1 MNLPNRFDAVPL
13 AITGIGLRLPGADGL
28 DSYWELLRSGRHAIA
43 ALPASRLNR
52 ERYYQPGAASPGKT
66 YSQIGGTV
74 PDEELDPTGLALS
87 ESELRAADP
96 AHLWFLRTALAALRH
111 AGIDPDQLAGQRLGI
126 FVGHAR
132 GSTLAADLTYAAS
145 IESLVA
151 ALLSAP
157 EIAALPAAQREQLAT
172 RLVDDTHARYPSLN
186 EDGGP
191 FFQPSAAAALAARRL
206 KTTGPYMAVDAA
218 CASSFAA
225 LDIAARAIHAGEIE
239 AALVG
244 GCSYNQWSSLV
255 LFSQAQALSPNGSF
269 PFDERADGFVS
280 SDGHAALVLEPLERA
295 RVAGRTPLAILRSI
309 GGSCDGRGKS
319 LWAPLKEG
327 QVEAIARAYR
337 DGLSP
342 ESVQVIEAHATGTA
356 VGDATEISALS
367 EIYGRGPGGDRA
379 KRPIAS
385 VKANIGHT
393 RETAGMAGLIKM
405 ILALHKGVVP
415 PAASLQVPSSRI
427 DWDAVPFRLPRAAE
441 PWPDVPGQPRRAAVN
456 AFGIGGLNYHVV
468 LELPEAT
475 PAPLPRVEAAPIP
488 REPIALVG
496 AGAVL
501 PGAADLAALLQLVA
515 QPTAPTLPEPSRW
528 EAELYADAAGGPYR
542 IRQPSGHFLRGWQFD
557 WRRHKI
563 PPRQVEHSDPLQFM
577 LLEAAAQALRQAGWE
592 PGALPH
598 ALRTAVYV
606 GSIFGGDFTSRL
618 NIGMRLPELE
628 EDLRALLRGQGL
640 SDAAVGELLAAGR
653 RTALER
659 FPIDDQAGSFSSST
673 LASRIAKH
681 FDLSGPCCALDAEEA
696 SGLSALASALD
707 ALRAGTCDVALCC
720 AGQRLMHHTRFAHYE
735 RLGKL
740 ARPGHRGFLLAEG
753 AVVLTLRRLSDAER
767 DGQPILAVL
776 HEARGAAS
784 PDGPWPALRE
794 AVRGARERASL
805 RPRLIETFARGVE
818 GDEAIEQQILQ
829 QGYADTDGAAPPT
842 QVSATPD
849 LGMAQGASGL
859 VGLLHLAAT
868 AAAPASTRTPA
879 ALDSIGLRG
888 LAYHALLE
896 VGALLPSPAAEATT
910 APTRPPLAEPVRGDE
925 LPDGVRIIR
934 LAAASREALREQIA
948 ASDAS
953 RLWEA
958 SAASRPFPADAAWRL
973 AVVAS
978 SPAALR
984 TKLVLAR
991 EAQDAVTAWPGLHEQ
1006 GVFLHRRPESPP
1018 ELALVFSGQGS
1029 QYGGMLKELC
1039 QRAPQTRPVLDEID
1053 QVLAELGEPRFAD
1066 VIWQPEREALLGTD
1080 TWTTQLA
1087 VLGADLLVHS
1097 ALQPLG
1103 LRPAL
1108 VLGHSYGEYPALC
1121 AAGAW
1126 SLRTALRAT
1135 HARCQALA
1143 ALGPPPGRL
1152 ISTNASEAQAAALQ
1166 QRFLGRG
1173 FVAAANYNSPEQ
1185 LVLAVENAIVDE
1197 VLGALAE
1204 DGVIAQL
1211 LPVPQPYHSQLLAP
1225 AQPALERALATLPL
1239 RPPRTPLLS
1248 GVGNSYAAD
1257 PDDIRRRLV
1266 AQLTEP
1272 LRFTGLVRR
1281 AYADGI
1287 RVFIEVGPRTVL
1299 TRLIR
1304 SALQGEPVLALCTDH
1319 PKVPAAEQLAR
1330 VRALLETQDLWQ
1342 PARPSAAPEPLTS
1355 AGGPPRIVPYARTRQ
1370 LPEPAA
1376 LPIPHFDATAK
1387 RRSKQKSQ
1395 ANNTPVHEPELAVQN
1410 EEAAAPG
1417 APAGE
1422 PLGEMERFL
1431 IRFVCEQT
1439 GYPAEV
1445 VGLDQDLEADL
1456 GIDSIKRAQMLGE
1469 LKDQFRL
1476 KLPVSGSG
1484 GLSLAKLVTLRDVS
1498 RLLKEY
1504 APDATGPGPA
1514 PSPLAAAAPAASA
1527 AAPVETVRPVEPLEI
1542 VRLRRFAGSRFELG
1556 RQHGAAFAAEIERS
1570 LRRYRE
1576 LLGENVLELEP
1587 VKAFLA
1593 RQHEF
1598 FDEPS
1603 LEELRGIAAGS
1614 GLPFQRIVA
1623 YNLGLEPEHGLFGC
1637 SQIAIRAAANHGA
1650 GLLHAANEDSPIA
1663 LRLGNQLGRFVQV
1676 RRPAPEDARA
1686 RHAVCVFSSP
1696 GQLGGI
1702 NGLSDAGLVVS
1713 STMLLDQPRDLA
1725 AVGAVH
1731 PSLVLRIL
1739 EEADDLEQALAIV
1752 RAWPRLGAWS
1762 LLLSHAPTDRIV
1774 YLEYDGP
1781 RLAIEEVADAV
1792 CTTNHSRLLGA
1803 SEPPEHSLHR
1813 LARLS
1818 TLRATSPL
1826 RAEAVQAMLRDRTD
1840 LGRGRVVAHCTM
1852 NTVCRV
1858 DNQLSFVYTRDA
1870 ATEKLWATPGPER
1883 SELADR
1889 FVALP
1894 PADLF
1899 GVATAQ
1905 GTPANETR
1913 LMHRYILR
1921 TEAEPASP
1929 GGAAASE
1936 LPPRRTLLVAGG
1948 SRELAELLTRA
1959 LTEAGS
1965 EVRTV
1970 AEPEQAALAAG
1981 GWLPQRLILLTAL
1994 DGPALPAGGAGERA
2008 AWLRRNGTALLL
2020 LVQRWVVAL
2029 RGAGSLAGAELYALT
2044 ALGGDLGFGATRE
2057 SLPTGGALCG
2067 LLKAL
2072 RREMPE
2078 LRIKLVDTP
2087 VGEPAALRCRSL
2099 LAELAAGAE
2108 GGPLEVGVVRGRR
2121 QRVRMIRRE
2130 LPEAIEPAA
2139 ASRLGQALTP
2149 QAAWLVT
2156 GGGRGIT
2163 SLCARALGERFG
2175 VSLHLVGSTPYEEVP
2190 APWTELDA
2198 AGLRGLRQEIVAK
2211 ARQQGRPP
2219 HEAWQKVERRI
2230 ALSATLKGLAAA
2242 GLRFRYHQADLGDEA
2257 ALGRVL
2263 AAVRAEGLPL
2273 RGILHGAGTESASE
2287 LAKKTE
2293 AQVASALGS
2302 KVLGLLHLLALTAED
2317 PIEAIV
2323 GFGSVSGRFGGLGQA
2338 DYSLASDLLAKVLGA
2353 HRRATGIA
2361 STTFAWP
2368 AWGDV
2373 GMAMR
2378 PESRIALESVGQAFM
2393 PAAEGIEHLVRELG
2407 AGLPESEI
2415 VLLDRPELLDGDR
2428 TALPDAGP
2436 ALREANEQAAGWAVL
2451 EAVIDVRPGGL
2462 VAECLF
2468 DPRRDVFLLEHQFE
2482 GAPILPAVIGLEA
2495 LAEAA
2500 LLDRAP
2506 RIAFEVEDARI
2517 HSGLRF
2523 LTARPLR
2530 AQVVVQGST
2539 QDPAAGRIAR
2549 LVADH
2554 FGKGGGLGE
2563 PGRLFVA
2570 ARLHTAPV
2578 GPAPDELSPPDDL
2591 SWQPMRYLDGPNA
2604 GAGAD
2609 ARRVYHGP
2617 ALRTLVRL
2625 GGQGEQAFGELVA
2638 PAASL
2643 RPERPG
2649 AHFRLPA
2656 ALLDGCLVACGAF
2669 ARTRLGVLSL
2679 PDGFERLVVQRLP
2692 REGERCRLHL
2702 VLLSREELH
2711 LRFRFTLRD
2720 EAGEPLLWAE
2730 GYRAVVV
2737 ADLSRSSDAA

>member
-1 MNLPNRFDAVPL
+1 MTLSNRFDALPL
-13 AITGIGLRLPGADGL
+13 AITGIGLRLPGANSL
-28 DSYWELLRSGRHAIA
+28 ESYWDLLRSGRHAIA
-43 ALPASRLNR
+43 PLPTSRLNR
-52 ERYYQPGAASPGKT
+52 ERYYQPGPACPGKT

-74 PDEELDPTGLALS
+74 PDEDLDPGGLSLS
-87 ESELRAADP
+87 ESELRSADP
-96 AHLWFLRTALAALRH
+96 AHLWFLHTALAALRH
-111 AGIDPDQLAGQRLGI
+111 AGIDPASLAGQRMGV

-132 GSTLAADLTYAAS
+132 GSTLAADLTYSAS

-157 EIAALPAAQREQLAT
+157 ELAELPAALRDQLST
-172 RLVDDTHARYPSLN
+172 HLVQDTHARYPSLH

-191 FFQPSAAAALAARRL
+191 FFQPSAAAALTARRL
-206 KTTGPYMAVDAA
+206 KLTGPYVAIDAA

-239 AALVG
+239 AAIVG

-280 SDGHAALVLEPLERA
+280 SDGHAALLLEPLDRA
-295 RVAGRTPLAILRSI
+295 RAAGRVPLAILRSI

-327 QVEAIARAYR
+327 QVEAITRAYR

-342 ESVQVIEAHATGTA
+342 DSVQVLEAHATGTA
-356 VGDATEISALS
+356 VGDATEISALAAV
-367 EIYGRGPGGDRA
+367 YGQGPNADGRR
-379 KRPIAS
+379 RPISS

-405 ILALHKGVVP
+405 ILALNHGVVP
-415 PAASLQVPSSRI
+415 PAASLENPSSRI

-441 PWPDVPGQPRRAAVN
+441 PWPDEPGQPRRGAVN

-468 LELPEAT
+468 LEQPGPDL
-475 PAPLPRVEAAPIP
+475 PAPSLRITEAS

-496 AGAVL
+496 VGAVL
-501 PGAADLAALLQLVA
+501 PGAQDLAALLSLA
-515 QPTAPTLPEPSRW
+515 TRPPQPTRPEPARW
-528 EAELYADAAGGPYR
+528 EPDLYCDAAGGPYR
-542 IRQPSGHFLRGWQFD
+542 IRQASGHFLRGWQFD

-563 PPRQVEHSDPLQFM
+563 PPKQVDGSDPLQFM
-577 LLEAAAQALRQAGWE
+577 LLEAAAQALHHAGWPQE
-592 PGALPH
+592 APPLAQ
-598 ALRTAVYV
+598 RTAVYV
-606 GSIFGGDFTSRL
+606 GSVFGGDFTSRL

-628 EDLRALLRGQGL
+628 EDLRALLLGQGL
-640 SDAAVGELLAAGR
+640 SHEVVSELIAAGR
-653 RTALER
+653 RTALQR

-696 SGLSALASALD
+696 SGLVALASAMA
-707 ALRAGTCDVALCC
+707 ALRAGTCDVVLCC

-735 RLGKL
+735 RLGRL
-740 ARPGHRGFLLAEG
+740 ASPDRGGFLLAEG
-753 AVVLTLRRLSDAER
+753 AVALTLRRLSDAER
-767 DGQPILAVL
+767 EGQPILAVL
-776 HEARGAAS
+776 HEALGAS
-784 PDGPWPALRE
+784 SINGPWPALRE
-794 AVRGARERASL
+794 AVRLTRERTPL
-805 RPRLIETFARGVE
+805 RPRLVECFAQGVP
-818 GDEAIEQQILQ
+818 GDEVAERESLRA
-829 QGYADTDGAAPPT
+829 GYDPELSGAAL
-842 QVSATPD
+842 QLVSATPS

-859 VGLLHLAAT
+859 VGLLHLAVT
-868 AAAPASTRTPA
+868 AAAPAHTRTPA

-896 VGALLPSPAAEATT
+896 VGALSPTATPP
-910 APTRPPLAEPVRGDE
+910 APQITPALRSEDPMH
-925 LPDGVRIIR
+925 GVRIIR
-934 LAAASREALREQIA
+934 LWAPSRAALREQLA
-948 ASDAS
+948 ASDPE
-953 RLWEA
+953 RLFEA
-958 SAASRPFPADAAWRL
+958 AAAPRAFPADAAWRL

-984 TKLVLAR
+984 TKLLIAR
-991 EAQDAVTAWPGLHEQ
+991 EAQEQPAAWPALHEQ

-1029 QYGGMLKELC
+1029 QYGGMLKDLC
-1039 QRAPQTRPVLDEID
+1039 QRFPETRPVLAELD
-1053 QVLAELGEPRFAD
+1053 QVLAELGEPSFAD
-1066 VIWQPEREALLGTD
+1066 VIWQPEREAQLGTD
-1080 TWTTQLA
+1080 TWLTQLA
-1087 VLGADLLVHS
+1087 VLGADLLMHS
-1097 ALQPLG
+1097 VLAPLR
-1103 LRPAL
+1103 LRPSL

-1121 AAGAW
+1121 ATGAW
-1126 SLRTALRAT
+1126 SLRTALLAT
-1135 HARCQALA
+1135 YARCRALGE
-1143 ALGPPPGRL
+1143 LGPPPGKL
-1152 ISTNASEAQAAALQ
+1152 ISTNASAAQVTALK
-1166 QRFLGRG
+1166 QRFAGRR
-1173 FVAAANYNSPEQ
+1173 FVAAANYNSPDQ
-1185 LVLAVENAIVDE
+1185 LVLAVENEAVDE
-1197 VLGALAE
+1197 VLAALAE
-1204 DGVIAQL
+1204 SGVVAQL

-1225 AQPALERALATLPL
+1225 AQPGLERALATLPL

-1248 GVGNSYAAD
+1248 GVGNTYAAD

-1272 LRFTGLVRR
+1272 LRFTELIRR
-1281 AYADGI
+1281 AWNDGI

-1304 SALQGEPVLALCTDH
+1304 STLAGEPVLALCTDH

-1342 PARPSAAPEPLTS
+1342 PAERSATPPIPD
-1355 AGGPPRIVPYARTRQ
+1355 GRIPRIVPYARTRQ
-1370 LPEPAA
+1370 LPEPAN

-1387 RRSKQKSQ
+1387 RRSKLQ
-1395 ANNTPVHEPELAVQN
+1395 AQASTVREPEVEEVQSDLPTT
-1410 EEAAAPG
+1410 PG
-1417 APAGE
+1417 GE
-1422 PLGEMERFL
+1422 PLSEMERFL
-1431 IRFVCEQT
+1431 ISFVCEQT
-1439 GYPAEV
+1439 GYPPEV

-1504 APDATGPGPA
+1504 APDG
-1514 PSPLAAAAPAASA
+1514 AAAPRQTTANVAPAPTVMPAADPAPASA
-1527 AAPVETVRPVEPLEI
+1527 GIL
-1542 VRLRRFAGSRFELG
+1542 RLRRFVGSRFELG
-1556 RQHGAAFAAEIERS
+1556 RQHGAAFASEIERG
-1570 LRRYRE
+1570 LRRYRD

-1603 LEELRGIAAGS
+1603 LEELRGIAEGS
-1614 GLPFQRIVA
+1614 GLPFQRIIA

-1637 SQIAIRAAANHGA
+1637 SQLAIRAAANGGA

-1676 RRPAPEDARA
+1676 RRPVQGAAGSSRA

-1696 GQLGGI
+1696 GQIGGI
-1702 NGLSDAGLVVS
+1702 NGLSASGLVVS

-1731 PSLVLRIL
+1731 PCLVLRIL
-1739 EEADDLEQALAIV
+1739 EEADDLDQAIAIV
-1752 RAWPRLGAWS
+1752 QKWPRVGAWS

-1774 YLEYDGP
+1774 YLEYDGA
-1781 RLAIEEVADAV
+1781 RLQSEDVTSAV
-1792 CTTNHSRLLGA
+1792 FTTNHSRLLSAGA
-1803 SEPPEHSLHR
+1803 QPEHSQHR
-1813 LARLS
+1813 LARLY
-1818 TLRATSPL
+1818 TLSNASPL
-1826 RAEAVQAMLRDRTD
+1826 RVEAVQAMLRDRTD

-1858 DNQLSFVYTRDA
+1858 DNQLSFVYSFA
-1870 ATEKLWATPGPER
+1870 AGTAQLWATPGPER

-1889 FVALP
+1889 FDALP

-1899 GVATAQ
+1899 GAAIERAPDVSAHDSA
-1905 GTPANETR
+1905 R
-1913 LMHRYILR
+1913 LMHRFILR
-1921 TEAEPASP
+1921 TEAETASAGSSTP
-1929 GGAAASE
+1929 VAS
-1936 LPPRRTLLVAGG
+1936 RRTLIVSGSGG
-1948 SRELAELLTRA
+1948 AELAGLVQRA
-1959 LTEAGS
+1959 LAESGS
-1965 EVRTV
+1965 EVRTI
-1970 AEPEQAALAAG
+1970 AEPDQITLPAG
-1981 GWLPQRLILLTAL
+1981 AWLPQRLILLTAL
-1994 DGPALPAGGAGERA
+1994 DGPALPEGGAEERA
-2008 AWLRRNGTALLL
+2008 DWLRRNGSAILGLA
-2020 LVQRWVVAL
+2020 QRWVAAL
-2029 RGAGSLAGAELYALT
+2029 RNAGTLDGAELIALT
-2044 ALGGDLGFGATRE
+2044 AMGGDLGFGASRE
-2057 SLPTGGALCG
+2057 SQPAGGAQSG

-2072 RREMPE
+2072 RREIPE
-2078 LRIKLVDTP
+2078 LRLKLVDTP
-2087 VGEPAALRCRSL
+2087 VGEPPALRCRSL
-2099 LAELAAGAE
+2099 LQELAAMSA

-2130 LPEAIEPAA
+2130 LPDAIGPSAT
-2139 ASRLGQALTP
+2139 SRLGQALTP

-2175 VSLHLVGSTPYEEVP
+2175 VSLHLLGSTPHEEVP
-2190 APWTELDA
+2190 DAWLALDA
-2198 AGLRGLRQEIVAK
+2198 AGLRGLRQEILAE
-2211 ARQQGRPP
+2211 ARQKGRPP
-2219 HEAWQKVERRI
+2219 QEAWRDVERRI
-2230 ALSATLKGLAAA
+2230 ALATTLKQLAAA
-2242 GLRFRYHQADLGDEA
+2242 GLRFRYHQADLSDEA
-2257 ALGRVL
+2257 ALKRVL
-2263 AAVRAEGLPL
+2263 AAVRADGVPL
-2273 RGILHGAGTESASE
+2273 RGILHGAGTESASD

-2293 AQVASALGS
+2293 AGVRATLGS
-2302 KVLGLLHLLALTAED
+2302 KVLGLLHLLALTAAD

-2323 GFGSVSGRFGGLGQA
+2323 GFGSVSGRFGGLGQV

-2393 PAAEGIEHLVRELG
+2393 PAAEGIEHLVRELE

-2415 VLLDRPELLDGDR
+2415 VLLDRPELMDADR
-2428 TALPDAGP
+2428 TAHSIAEHAPLQA
-2436 ALREANEQAAGWAVL
+2436 ANVRAAGWAIL
-2451 EAVIDVRPGGL
+2451 DGALDARPGGV

-2468 DPRRDVFLLEHQFE
+2468 DPRRDVFLIEHQFE
-2482 GAPILPAVIGLEA
+2482 GAPILPAVVGLEA

-2500 LLDRAP
+2500 LLGVAP
-2506 RIAFEVEDARI
+2506 QTAFLIEDARI
-2517 HSGLRF
+2517 HAGLRF
-2523 LTARPLR
+2523 QAASPRPLR
-2530 AQVVVQGST
+2530 AQVTVQAA
-2539 QDPAAGRIAR
+2539 QDPSKPSTAR

-2554 FGKGGGLGE
+2554 LSRSGGLSE

-2570 ARLHTAPV
+2570 AKISTAPI
-2578 GPAPDELSPPDDL
+2578 GPAPDEVAPQPGLA
-2591 SWQPMRYLDGPNA
+2591 WQPMRYLDGP
-2604 GAGAD
+2604 GAGTGAE

-2617 ALRTLVRL
+2617 PLRTLKQL
-2625 GGQGEQAFGELVA
+2625 CGDGQRAWGELIA
-2638 PAASL
+2638 PSAAESL
-2643 RPERPG
+2643 RPERPS
-2649 AHFRLPA
+2649 AHWRLPA

-2669 ARTRLGVLSL
+2669 ARAHLGLLSL
-2679 PDGFERLVVQRLP
+2679 PDGFERLTVRRLP
-2692 REGERCRLHL
+2692 QPGQRCRLQLEL
-2702 VLLSREELH
+2702 VRREELH
-2711 LRFRFTLRD
+2711 LGFRFTLRD
-2720 EAGEPLLWAE
+2720 DTGEPLLWAE

-2737 ADLSRSSDAA
+2737 ADLSKSSEGK

>member
-1 MNLPNRFDAVPL
+1 MNLSNRFDALPL

-28 DSYWELLRSGRHAIA
+28 ESYWDLLRSGRHAIA
-43 ALPASRLNR
+43 PLPASRLSR
-52 ERYYQPGAASPGKT
+52 ERYYQPGGACPGKT

-74 PDEELDPTGLALS
+74 PDEDLDPSGLALS
-87 ESELRAADP
+87 ESELRSADP
-96 AHLWFLRTALAALRH
+96 AHLWFLHTALAALRH
-111 AGIDPDQLAGQRLGI
+111 AGVDPESLAGRRMGV

-132 GSTLAADLTYAAS
+132 GSTLAADLTYSAS

-151 ALLSAP
+151 ALFSAP
-157 EIAALPAAQREQLAT
+157 ELVALPAPLRDELRA
-172 RLVDDTHARYPSLN
+172 RLVQDTHARYPSLH

-191 FFQPSAAAALAARRL
+191 FFQPSAAAALTARRL
-206 KTTGPYMAVDAA
+206 KVTGPYMAVDAA

-239 AALVG
+239 AAIVG

-280 SDGHAALVLEPLERA
+280 SDGHAAILLEPLDRA
-295 RVAGRTPLAILRSI
+295 RAAGRVPLAILRSI

-327 QVEAIARAYR
+327 QVEAISRAYR

-342 ESVQVIEAHATGTA
+342 DSVQVLEAHATGTA
-356 VGDATEISALS
+356 VGDATEISALAAV
-367 EIYGRGPGGDRA
+367 YGQGPNSDGKR
-379 KRPIAS
+379 RPISS

-405 ILALHKGVVP
+405 ILALNKGEVP
-415 PAASLQVPSSRI
+415 PAASLEVPSSRI
-427 DWDAVPFRLPRAAE
+427 DWAEVPFRLLRAAE
-441 PWPDVPGQPRRAAVN
+441 PWPDEPGQPRRGAVN

-468 LELPEAT
+468 LELPGPEL
-475 PAPLPRVEAAPIP
+475 PAPDVRITQTA

-496 AGAVL
+496 VGAVL
-501 PGAADLAALLQLVA
+501 PGAQDLAALLSLAARPPQ
-515 QPTAPTLPEPSRW
+515 PTLPEPARW
-528 EAELYADAAGGPYR
+528 EPELYCDAEGGPYR
-542 IRQPSGHFLRGWQFD
+542 IRQASGHFLRGWQFD

-563 PPRQVEHSDPLQFM
+563 PPKQVDGSDPLQFM
-577 LLEAAAQALRQAGWE
+577 LLEAAAQALHHAGWPQE
-592 PGALPH
+592 APPL

-606 GSIFGGDFTSRL
+606 GSVFGGDFTSRL

-628 EDLRALLRGQGL
+628 EDLRALLVARGL
-640 SDAAVGELLAAGR
+640 PPAAVSELVAAGR
-653 RTALER
+653 RTALLR

-696 SGLSALASALD
+696 SGLVALASAMA
-707 ALRAGTCDVALCC
+707 ALRAGTCDVVLCC

-740 ARPGHRGFLLAEG
+740 RSPERDGFLLAEG
-753 AVVLTLRRLSDAER
+753 AVALTLRRLSDAER
-767 DGQPILAVL
+767 EGQPILAVL
-776 HEARGAAS
+776 HEAIGASS

-794 AVRGARERASL
+794 AVRGASERSPL
-805 RPRLIETFARGVE
+805 RPRLVECFAQGVP
-818 GDEAIEQQILQ
+818 GDEAAERESLRA
-829 QGYADTDGAAPPT
+829 GYAEEPGVAAP
-842 QVSATPD
+842 QLVSATPD

-859 VGLLHLAAT
+859 VGLVHLAVT
-868 AAAPASTRTPA
+868 ASSPSQTRTPA

-896 VGALLPSPAAEATT
+896 VGALAPAAPAT
-910 APTRPPLAEPVRGDE
+910 APQPASVQRSDDPLH
-925 LPDGVRIIR
+925 GVRIIR
-934 LAAASREALREQIA
+934 LWAPSREALRQQLA
-948 ASDAS
+948 ASDPE
-953 RLWEA
+953 RLFEA
-958 SAASRPFPADAAWRL
+958 AVSPRTFPVDATWRL

-984 TKLVLAR
+984 TKLVIAR
-991 EAQDAVTAWPGLHEQ
+991 EAQEQPAAWPALHEQ

-1039 QRAPQTRPVLDEID
+1039 QRFPETRPVLAEID
-1053 QVLAELGEPRFAD
+1053 KVLAELGEPSFAD
-1066 VIWQPEREALLGTD
+1066 VIWQPEREAQLGTD
-1080 TWTTQLA
+1080 TWLTQLA
-1087 VLGADLLVHS
+1087 VLGADLLMHS
-1097 ALQPLG
+1097 ALAPMR
-1103 LRPAL
+1103 LRPSL

-1126 SLRTALRAT
+1126 SLRTALLAT
-1135 HARCQALA
+1135 HARCRALGE
-1143 ALGPPPGRL
+1143 LGPPPGRL
-1152 ISTNASEAQAAALQ
+1152 ISTNASSAQVAALK
-1166 QRFLGRG
+1166 QRFAGRG
-1173 FVAAANYNSPEQ
+1173 FVAAANYNSPDQ
-1185 LVLAVENAIVDE
+1185 LVLAVENAVVDE
-1197 VLGALAE
+1197 VLAALGE
-1204 DGVIAQL
+1204 SGVVAQL

-1225 AQPALERALATLPL
+1225 AQPGLERALATLPL

-1248 GVGNSYAAD
+1248 GVGNTYAAD

-1272 LRFTGLVRR
+1272 LRFTELIRR
-1281 AYADGI
+1281 AWADGI

-1304 SALQGEPVLALCTDH
+1304 STLAGEPVLALCTDH

-1330 VRALLETQDLWQ
+1330 VRALLETQDLWL
-1342 PARPSAAPEPLTS
+1342 PAERSAAQPSADGRS
-1355 AGGPPRIVPYARTRQ
+1355 PRIVPYARTRQ
-1370 LPEPAA
+1370 LPEPANV
-1376 LPIPHFDATAK
+1376 PIPHFDATAK
-1387 RRSKQKSQ
+1387 RRSKLQSH
-1395 ANNTPVHEPELAVQN
+1395 ASTAPTREPEV
-1410 EEAAAPG
+1410 EEAQSAEQSAQG
-1417 APAGE
+1417 GE

-1431 IRFVCEQT
+1431 ISFVCEQT
-1439 GYPAEV
+1439 GYPPEV

-1504 APDATGPGPA
+1504 APDG
-1514 PSPLAAAAPAASA
+1514 AAAPKPTTANA
-1527 AAPVETVRPVEPLEI
+1527 AATPTATPAAEPAPAPAGIL
-1542 VRLRRFAGSRFELG
+1542 RLRRFAGSRFELG
-1556 RQHGAAFAAEIERS
+1556 RQHGAAFAAEIERG
-1570 LRRYRE
+1570 LRRYRD
-1576 LLGENVLELEP
+1576 LLGANVLELEP

-1598 FDEPS
+1598 FDEGS
-1603 LEELRGIAAGS
+1603 LEELRGIAEGS

-1637 SQIAIRAAANHGA
+1637 SQLAIRAAVNQGA

-1676 RRPAPEDARA
+1676 RKPAQDAAGSRA

-1702 NGLSDAGLVVS
+1702 NGLSASGLVVS

-1731 PSLVLRIL
+1731 PCLVLRIL
-1739 EEADDLEQALAIV
+1739 EEADDLDQAVAIV
-1752 RAWPRLGAWS
+1752 RKWPRVGAWS

-1774 YLEYDGP
+1774 YLEYDGA
-1781 RLAIEEVADAV
+1781 RVELEEVTSAV
-1792 CTTNHSRLLGA
+1792 YTTNHSRLLSAGT
-1803 SEPPEHSLHR
+1803 PPEHSLHR
-1813 LARLS
+1813 LTRLS
-1818 TLRATSPL
+1818 TLSTAQPL
-1826 RAEAVQAMLRDRTD
+1826 RVEAVQAMLRDRMD
-1840 LGRGRVVAHCTM
+1840 LGRGRVVTHCTM

-1858 DNQLSFVYTRDA
+1858 DNQLSFVYSFA
-1870 ATEKLWATPGPER
+1870 AGAAQLWATPGPER
-1883 SELADR
+1883 GELADR
-1889 FVALP
+1889 YDPLP
-1894 PADLF
+1894 PAELF
-1899 GVATAQ
+1899 GAATEQ
-1905 GTPANETR
+1905 EPATDPSADESAR
-1913 LMHRYILR
+1913 LMHRFILR
-1921 TEAEPASP
+1921 TEAEPASSSSGTP
-1929 GGAAASE
+1929 G
-1936 LPPRRTLLVAGG
+1936 PRRTLIVSAAT
-1948 SRELAELLTRA
+1948 ELAELAQRA
-1959 LTEAGS
+1959 LTEGGS
-1965 EVRTV
+1965 EVRTI
-1970 AEPEQAALAAG
+1970 AEPDQLTLSPGA
-1981 GWLPQRLILLTAL
+1981 WLPQRLILLTAL
-1994 DGPALPAGGAGERA
+1994 DGNPLPDGGAEERA
-2008 AWLRRNGTALLL
+2008 AWLRRNGSSILGLA
-2020 LVQRWVVAL
+2020 QRWVGAL
-2029 RGAGSLAGAELYALT
+2029 RAAGSLDGAELVALT
-2044 ALGGDLGFGATRE
+2044 AMGGDLGFLASRE
-2057 SLPTGGALCG
+2057 GLPSGGALSG

-2072 RREMPE
+2072 RREVPE
-2078 LRIKLVDTP
+2078 LRLKLVDTP
-2087 VGEPAALRCRSL
+2087 VGEPPALRCRSL
-2099 LAELAAGAE
+2099 LQELAAISA

-2130 LPEAIEPAA
+2130 LRDGIDLSAA
-2139 ASRLGQALTP
+2139 DRLGLALTP

-2175 VSLHLVGSTPYEEVP
+2175 VSLHLLGSTPHEAVP
-2190 APWTELDA
+2190 DAWLGLDA
-2198 AGLRGLRQEIVAK
+2198 AGLRGLRQEILAE
-2211 ARQQGRPP
+2211 ARQKGRPP
-2219 HEAWQKVERRI
+2219 QEAWRDVERRI
-2230 ALSATLKGLAAA
+2230 GLSATLKQLAAA

-2257 ALGRVL
+2257 ALKRVL
-2263 AAVRAEGLPL
+2263 TAIRAEGVPL

-2293 AQVASALGS
+2293 AGVRATLSS
-2302 KVLGLLHLLALTAED
+2302 KVLGMLHLLALTAAD
-2317 PIEAIV
+2317 PIGAIV

-2353 HRRATGIA
+2353 HRRTTGIP
-2361 STTFAWP
+2361 STTIAWP

-2393 PAAEGIEHLVRELG
+2393 PATEGVEHLLRELA

-2415 VLLDRPELLDGDR
+2415 VLLDRPELMDADR
-2428 TALPDAGP
+2428 TALASAEHAP
-2436 ALREANEQAAGWAVL
+2436 LKKANARAAGWAILDGVL
-2451 EAVIDVRPGGL
+2451 DARPGSV
-2462 VAECLF
+2462 VAECRF

-2482 GAPILPAVIGLEA
+2482 GSPILPAVIGLEA

-2500 LLDRAP
+2500 LLGVAP
-2506 RIAFEVEDARI
+2506 QTAFVVEDARI
-2517 HSGLRF
+2517 HAGLRF
-2523 LTARPLR
+2523 HIARPLR
-2530 AQVVVQGST
+2530 AQVMVQTAT
-2539 QDPAAGRIAR
+2539 QGPSAAR

-2554 FGKGGGLGE
+2554 LSRSGGLSE
-2563 PGRLFVA
+2563 PGRLYVA
-2570 ARLHTAPV
+2570 AKLSTATL
-2578 GPAPDELSPPDDL
+2578 GPAPDELAPPPGL
-2591 SWQPMRYLDGPNA
+2591 TWQPMRYLDGPSA
-2604 GAGAD
+2604 GTGAE

-2617 ALRTLVRL
+2617 SLHTLKRL
-2625 GGQGEQAFGELVA
+2625 GGDGQRAFAELIA
-2638 PAASL
+2638 PSAAESL
-2643 RPERPG
+2643 RPDRPD
-2649 AHFRLPA
+2649 ALWRLPA

-2669 ARTRLGVLSL
+2669 ARAHLGLLSL
-2679 PDGFERLVVQRLP
+2679 PDGFERLTVNKLP
-2692 REGERCRLHL
+2692 QPGQRCRLQLEL
-2702 VLLSREELH
+2702 VRREELH
-2711 LRFRFTLRD
+2711 LGFRFALRD
-2720 EAGEPLLWAE
+2720 DTGEPLLWAE

-2737 ADLSRSSDAA
+2737 ADLSANSEGK

>member
-1 MNLPNRFDAVPL
+1 MNLSNRFDALPL
-13 AITGIGLRLPGADGL
+13 AITGIGLRLPGAHSL
-28 DSYWELLRSGRHAIA
+28 ESYWDLLRSGRHAIA
-43 ALPASRLNR
+43 PLPASRLSR
-52 ERYYQPGAASPGKT
+52 ERYYQPGAACPGKT

-74 PDEELDPTGLALS
+74 PDEDLDPHSLSLS
-87 ESELRAADP
+87 ESELRSADP
-96 AHLWFLRTALAALRH
+96 AHLWFLHTALAALRH
-111 AGIDPDQLAGQRLGI
+111 AKIDPESLAGQRMGV

-132 GSTLAADLTYAAS
+132 GSTLAADLTYSAS

-157 EIAALPAAQREQLAT
+157 ELQALPAALREQLSD
-172 RLVDDTHARYPSLN
+172 RLVQDTHARYPSLH

-191 FFQPSAAAALAARRL
+191 FFQPSAAAALTARRL
-206 KTTGPYMAVDAA
+206 KLTGPYVAIDAA

-239 AALVG
+239 AAIVG

-280 SDGHAALVLEPLERA
+280 SDGHAAILLEPLARA
-295 RVAGRTPLAILRSI
+295 RAAGRVPLAILRSI

-327 QVEAIARAYR
+327 QIEAITRAYR
-337 DGLSP
+337 EGLGP
-342 ESVQVIEAHATGTA
+342 DSVQVIEAHATGTA
-356 VGDATEISALS
+356 VGDATEISALAAV
-367 EIYGRGPGGDRA
+367 YGQGADGDGRR
-379 KRPIAS
+379 RPISS

-405 ILALHKGVVP
+405 ILALNEGVVP
-415 PAASLQVPSSRI
+415 PAASLEVPSSRI
-427 DWDAVPFRLPRAAE
+427 DWAEVPFRLPRAAE
-441 PWPDVPGQPRRAAVN
+441 PWPDEPGRPRRGAVN

-468 LELPEAT
+468 LEQPGPELAGPDVRIT
-475 PAPLPRVEAAPIP
+475 ETA

-496 AGAVL
+496 IGAVL
-501 PGAADLAALLQLVA
+501 PGAQDLAGLLALA
-515 QPTAPTLPEPSRW
+515 ARPPQPTRPEPSRW
-528 EAELYADAAGGPYR
+528 EPELYCDAAGGPYR
-542 IRQPSGHFLRGWQFD
+542 IRQASGHFLRGWQFD

-563 PPRQVEHSDPLQFM
+563 PPKQVEGSDPLQFM
-577 LLEAAAQALRQAGWE
+577 LLEAAAQALHHAGWPQE
-592 PGALPH
+592 APPL

-606 GSIFGGDFTSRL
+606 GSVFGGDFTSRL

-628 EDLRALLRGQGL
+628 EDLRALLLAQGQTP
-640 SDAAVGELLAAGR
+640 AAVSDLVAAGR
-653 RTALER
+653 RTALQR

-696 SGLSALASALD
+696 SGLVALASAMA
-707 ALRAGTCDVALCC
+707 ALRANTCDVVLCC

-740 ARPGHRGFLLAEG
+740 AQPDRGGFLLAEG
-753 AVVLTLRRLSDAER
+753 AVALTLRRLSDAER
-767 DGQPILAVL
+767 EGQPILAVL
-776 HEARGAAS
+776 HEAIGASS

-794 AVRGARERASL
+794 AVRRASERTPL
-805 RPRLIETFARGVE
+805 RPRLVECFAQGVP
-818 GDEAIEQQILQ
+818 GDEAAERESLRAGYSQQP
-829 QGYADTDGAAPPT
+829 GGAAPQLT
-842 QVSATPD
+842 SATPG

-859 VGLLHLAAT
+859 VGLVHLAVT
-868 AAAPASTRTPA
+868 AAAPANTRTPA

-896 VGALLPSPAAEATT
+896 VGSLGPAVTATPPAPRLASPQ
-910 APTRPPLAEPVRGDE
+910 RSDDSLH
-925 LPDGVRIIR
+925 GVRIIR
-934 LAAASREALREQIA
+934 LWAPSREDLRKQIA
-948 ASDAS
+948 ASDPE

-958 SAASRPFPADAAWRL
+958 AAAARSFPADATWRL

-978 SPAALR
+978 SAAALR
-984 TKLVLAR
+984 TKLVIAR
-991 EAQDAVTAWPGLHEQ
+991 EASEQPAAWPALHEQ
-1006 GVFLHRRPESPP
+1006 GVFFHHRPASPP

-1039 QRAPQTRPVLDEID
+1039 QLFPETRPVLAEID
-1053 QVLAELGEPRFAD
+1053 QVLAELGEPSFAD
-1066 VIWQPEREALLGTD
+1066 VIWQPEREAQLGTD
-1080 TWTTQLA
+1080 TWLTQLA
-1087 VLGADLLVHS
+1087 VLGADLLMNSVL
-1097 ALQPLG
+1097 APMR
-1103 LRPAL
+1103 LRPSL

-1126 SLRTALRAT
+1126 SLRTALLAT
-1135 HARCQALA
+1135 HARCRALGE
-1143 ALGPPPGRL
+1143 LGPPPGRL
-1152 ISTNASEAQAAALQ
+1152 ISTNASAEQEAALK
-1166 QRFLGRG
+1166 QRFADRG

-1185 LVLAVENAIVDE
+1185 LVLAVENAVVDE
-1197 VLGALAE
+1197 VLGALGE
-1204 DGVIAQL
+1204 SGVVAQL

-1225 AQPALERALATLPL
+1225 AQPGLERALATLPL

-1248 GVGNSYAAD
+1248 GVGNTYAAD

-1272 LRFTGLVRR
+1272 LRFTELVRR
-1281 AYADGI
+1281 AWADGI

-1304 SALQGEPVLALCTDH
+1304 STLAGEPVLALCTDH

-1342 PARPSAAPEPLTS
+1342 PAERSAPQAVPDGRL
-1355 AGGPPRIVPYARTRQ
+1355 PRIVPYARTRQ
-1370 LPEPAA
+1370 LPEPAD

-1387 RRSKQKSQ
+1387 RRSKLQNQ
-1395 ANNTPVHEPELAVQN
+1395 ASAPSREPEA
-1410 EEAAAPG
+1410 EEAQTDHSG
-1417 APAGE
+1417 AQSTAAGE

-1431 IRFVCEQT
+1431 INFVCEQT
-1439 GYPAEV
+1439 GYPPEV

-1504 APDATGPGPA
+1504 APDAAAAPRTTTANVAAAPTEKPAAEPGPA
-1514 PSPLAAAAPAASA
+1514 PAGILK
-1527 AAPVETVRPVEPLEI
+1527 LH
-1542 VRLRRFAGSRFELG
+1542 RFSGSRFELG
-1556 RQHGAAFAAEIERS
+1556 RQHGAAFAAEIERG
-1570 LRRYRE
+1570 LRRYRD

-1598 FDEPS
+1598 FDEAS
-1603 LEELRGIAAGS
+1603 LEELRGIAEGS

-1637 SQIAIRAAANHGA
+1637 SQLAIRAAANGGA

-1676 RRPAPEDARA
+1676 RQPARDGSRA

-1696 GQLGGI
+1696 GQIGGI
-1702 NGLSDAGLVVS
+1702 NGLSASGLVVS
-1713 STMLLDQPRDLA
+1713 STMLLDQPRDLT

-1731 PSLVLRIL
+1731 PCLVLRIL
-1739 EEADDLEQALAIV
+1739 EEADDPDQAVAIV
-1752 RAWPRLGAWS
+1752 QKWPRVGAWS
-1762 LLLSHAPTDRIV
+1762 LLISHAPTDRIV
-1774 YLEYDGP
+1774 YLEYDGA
-1781 RLAIEEVADAV
+1781 RLVSEDVTGAV
-1792 CTTNHSRLLGA
+1792 FTTNHSRLLGA
-1803 SEPPEHSLHR
+1803 GAPPEHSLHR

-1818 TLRATSPL
+1818 TLSAASPL
-1826 RAEAVQAMLRDRTD
+1826 RVEAVQAMLRDRTD
-1840 LGRGRVVAHCTM
+1840 LGRGRVVTHCTM

-1858 DNQLSFVYTRDA
+1858 DNQLSFVYSA
-1870 ATEKLWATPGPER
+1870 AAGAAQLWATPGPER
-1883 SELADR
+1883 GELADR
-1889 FVALP
+1889 FDALP

-1899 GVATAQ
+1899 GAASERAPVSDAAV
-1905 GTPANETR
+1905 PESSR
-1913 LMHRYILR
+1913 LMHRFILR
-1921 TEAEPASP
+1921 TEAEPAAP
-1929 GGAAASE
+1929 GSSAPVA
-1936 LPPRRTLLVAGG
+1936 PRRTLIVSG
-1948 SRELAELLTRA
+1948 SGATELAELVQRA
-1959 LTEAGS
+1959 LVESGS
-1965 EVRTV
+1965 EVRTI
-1970 AEPEQAALAAG
+1970 AEPDPITLAFGA
-1981 GWLPQRLILLTAL
+1981 WLPQRLILLTAL
-1994 DGPALPAGGAGERA
+1994 DGSPLPEGGAQERA
-2008 AWLRRNGTALLL
+2008 AWLHRNGSVILGLA
-2020 LVQRWVVAL
+2020 QRWVAAL
-2029 RGAGSLAGAELYALT
+2029 RSAGSLDGAELVALT
-2044 ALGGDLGFGATRE
+2044 AMGGDLGFGASRE
-2057 SLPTGGALCG
+2057 SLPAGGALSG

-2072 RREMPE
+2072 RRELPE
-2078 LRIKLVDTP
+2078 LRLKLVDTP
-2087 VGEPAALRCRSL
+2087 VGEPPALRCRSL
-2099 LAELAAGAE
+2099 LHELAALSA

-2130 LPEAIEPAA
+2130 LPEPIASSATRGPA
-2139 ASRLGQALTP
+2139 QALTP

-2175 VSLHLVGSTPYEEVP
+2175 VSLHLVGSTPHEEVP
-2190 APWTELDA
+2190 DAWFALDA
-2198 AGLRGLRQEIVAK
+2198 AGLRGLRQEILAE
-2211 ARQQGRPP
+2211 ARQKGRPP
-2219 HEAWQKVERRI
+2219 QDAWREVERRI
-2230 ALSATLKGLAAA
+2230 ALATTLKQLAAA

-2257 ALGRVL
+2257 ALQRVL
-2263 AAVRAEGLPL
+2263 AAVRKDGVPL

-2293 AQVASALGS
+2293 AGVRAALHS
-2302 KVLGLLHLLALTAED
+2302 KVLGLLHLLALTAAD
-2317 PIEAIV
+2317 PIEMIV

-2393 PAAEGIEHLVRELG
+2393 PAAEGIEHLVRELA

-2415 VLLDRPELLDGDR
+2415 VLLDRPELMDADR
-2428 TALPDAGP
+2428 TAIAGAEHAP
-2436 ALREANEQAAGWAVL
+2436 LQQANTRAAEWAILDGVL
-2451 EAVIDVRPGGL
+2451 DVRPGSV

-2500 LLDRAP
+2500 LLGVAP
-2506 RIAFEVEDARI
+2506 QTAFTLEEARI
-2517 HSGLRF
+2517 HAGLRF
-2523 LTARPLR
+2523 QGSSPRPLR
-2530 AQVVVQGST
+2530 AQVTVQ
-2539 QDPAAGRIAR
+2539 AAAQGHYVAR
-2549 LVADH
+2549 LLADH
-2554 FGKGGGLGE
+2554 LSRSGGLSE
-2563 PGRLFVA
+2563 PGRLYVA
-2570 ARLHTAPV
+2570 AKLSTAPI
-2578 GPAPDELSPPDDL
+2578 GRAPDEIAPPPAL
-2591 SWQPMRYLDGPNA
+2591 AWQPMRYLDGP
-2604 GAGAD
+2604 GAGTGAE

-2617 ALRTLVRL
+2617 ALRTLKQL
-2625 GGQGEQAFGELVA
+2625 CGDGQRAWAELLA
-2638 PAASL
+2638 PSAAESL
-2643 RPERPG
+2643 RPERPD
-2649 AHFRLPA
+2649 AHWRLPA

-2669 ARTRLGVLSL
+2669 ARAHLGLLSL
-2679 PDGFERLVVQRLP
+2679 PDGFERLTVHKLP
-2692 REGERCRLHL
+2692 QPGQRCRLQL
-2702 VLLSREELH
+2702 ELLRREELH
-2711 LRFRFTLRD
+2711 LGFRFTLRD
-2720 EAGEPLLWAE
+2720 ETGEPLLWAE

-2737 ADLSRSSDAA
+2737 ADLSTSSEGK